1 MTETDDA
8 IDLGEF
14 IRYGRI
20 VPEAIP
26 RLFNLGLVDPIQG
39 FYFQI
44 TEHGP
49 CGCLLGGL
57 HVARYGVEGT
67 RLVLRYLPGGCWTW
81 SVVLGERLGLDP
93 DYAQGAAEGW
103 EGLPPVD
110 QDSPRYLAGHA
121 DGRTALLAVKA
132 ARPAAR
138 LRTPAREG
146 LDPDPDRLPTNPAGG
161 WS

>member
-1 MTETDDA
+1 MTE
-8 IDLGEF
+8 IDGVIDISEF
-14 IRYGRI
+14 ICYGRI

-26 RLFNLGLVDPIQG
+26 RLFDLGLVDPIQG

-57 HVARYGVEGT
+57 HVARYGIEET
-67 RLVLRYLPGGCWTW
+67 RRFTRVLPTGCASW
-81 SVVLGERLGLDP
+81 SVALGERLGLDP
-93 DYAQGAAEGW
+93 DYTQGASDGW
-103 EGLPPVD
+103 EGLHLVD
-110 QDSPRYLAGHA
+110 HDSSRYLAGHA
-121 DGRTALLAVKA
+121 DGRTALLAVQA

-146 LDPDPDRLPTNPAGG
+146 LDP
-161 WS
+161 